1 MAETLSPYLALNVER
16 YAGNATLTLEEQR
29 IAGSLS
35 RATGGVVGGPTG
47 TNTST
52 LNELGGGFGTFEE
65 SNRMHQING
74 LGWGNL
80 PGLDFKQNEYVRWYQ
95 LGLGTFLDIHVL
107 HWHGITAIM
116 EGHRRDTIELFPAT
130 FHVADARMDDPG
142 QWMLHCHVN
151 VHFDGGM
158 IAFFRIHKNEH
169 AGVHGHGW
177 GAAAPAN
184 FSSVP
189 APEAIGPVP
198 LSKVIAEASNIRL
211 PDNSTT
217 ITTTGKHGARGN
229 ATAVSNHGVGTAKS
243 SNKTVWFG
251 KPLPPAL
258 KIGMTKLKDHDLRGA
273 VAGKNAG
280 RHESARQVAAK
291 TARHP

>member
-1 MAETLSPYLALNVER
+1 
-16 YAGNATLTLEEQR
+16 
-29 IAGSLS
+29 
-35 RATGGVVGGPTG
+35 
-47 TNTST
+47 
-52 LNELGGGFGTFEE
+52 
-65 SNRMHQING
+65 
-74 LGWGNL
+74 
-80 PGLDFKQNEYVRWYQ
+80 

-107 HWHGITAIM
+107 HWHGITAVM

-151 VHFDGGM
+151 IHFDGGM

-177 GAAAPAN
+177 APAN
-184 FSSVP
+184 FSNVP
-189 APEAIGPVP
+189 ARKALGPVP

-211 PDNSTT
+211 PDNSTK
-217 ITTTGKHGARGN
+217 ITSSTAKHGARN
-229 ATAVSNHGVGTAKS
+229 TTTVSNHGGSTKA

-258 KIGMTKLKDHDLRGA
+258 KIGVTKLKDHDLRGTA
-273 VAGKNAG
+273 AGKTV

-291 TARHP
+291 TARHESARQVAVKTARHP